1 MEMSQDKK
9 SGQMYSTDKHRP
21 PSPPPTSRGGSVAY
35 FSKLHES
42 GRNPNGRGLV
52 SIEPLSETNLMTNVE
67 KLRAFGAAR
76 N

>member
-1 MEMSQDKK
+1 MSQDKK
-9 SGQMYSTDKHRP
+9 SVLTYSMVKRRP
-21 PSPPPTSRGGSVAY
+21 FISFPQLPVGGRLLT

-42 GRNPNGRGLV
+42 GRNPYGRGLV

-67 KLRAFGAAR
+67 KLRALGAAR

>member
-1 MEMSQDKK
+1 
-9 SGQMYSTDKHRP
+9 MYSTVDEHRP
-21 PSPPPTSRGGSVAY
+21 PHPPTTSHGGRLLPS
-35 FSKLHES
+35 FKLHES